1 MKPRDWIIALV
12 ALLFGRRQQP
22 TERVAAEPSDGE
34 FPDGGR
40 GPEERLAGSERFV
53 PDGSPDRG
61 AENLVLALL
70 TLSIAATVG
79 FIVVY
84 AVYKAG
90 TIPNELL
97 GICLG
102 VGLVSI
108 GGALT
113 IVAKRLVVTEELEED
128 YPTANPEAQE
138 DLLQIVH
145 DSGSRIT
152 RKRMLLG
159 AGATAGGA
167 LAVAAL
173 TPVLSL
179 GPMWDTAPLEQ
190 APWNR
195 GRRVVDD
202 RGDPI
207 AAADVNEE
215 TFYTGFPEGASK
227 ENLGSPL
234 IIIRLKPS
242 KIHLP
247 PGRSG
252 WAPKGILAY
261 SKICTHAGCAI
272 ELYRKPTFPVV
283 EPEPALVCPCHYST
297 FNPAD
302 GAQVIYGPAGRPLPQ
317 LPLMIDSDGNLRAA
331 GNFSARVGPGWW
343 GVRFPATKL

>member
-1 MKPRDWIIALV
+1 MKLREWIIALF
-12 ALLFGRRQQP
+12 ALLIGRRRGQDADHRASAS
-22 TERVAAEPSDGE
+22 EEDE
-34 FPDGGR
+34 GR
-40 GPEERLAGSERFV
+40 SPEERAPESGRFV
-53 PDGSPDRG
+53 PAGEPDRA
-61 AENLVLALL
+61 AENIVLGFLALA
-70 TLSIAATVG
+70 TLAAIG

-84 AVYKAG
+84 AAFKAG
-90 TIPNELL
+90 TIPNALL
-97 GICLG
+97 GISLG
-102 VGLVSI
+102 VSLVSI

-113 IVAKRLVVTEELEED
+113 IVAKRLVVTEELEEE

-138 DLLQIVH
+138 DLLSIVH
-145 DSGSRIT
+145 ESGSRIT

-173 TPVLSL
+173 TPALSL
-179 GPMWDTAPLEQ
+179 GPFWDTAPLQ
-190 APWNR
+190 QTPWAR

-202 RGDPI
+202 KGDPI
-207 AAADVNEE
+207 AADDIEKE
-215 TFYTGFPEGASK
+215 TFYTGFPEGQSK

-234 IIIRLKPS
+234 IIVRLDPA
-242 KIHLP
+242 KINLP
-247 PGRSG
+247 AGRSG
-252 WAPKGILAY
+252 WAPRGILAY

-317 LPLMIDSDGNLRAA
+317 LPLTIDSDGNLRAA

-343 GVRFPATKL
+343 SVRFPATDE

>member
-1 MKPRDWIIALV
+1 
-12 ALLFGRRQQP
+12 
-22 TERVAAEPSDGE
+22 
-34 FPDGGR
+34 
-40 GPEERLAGSERFV
+40 
-53 PDGSPDRG
+53 
-61 AENLVLALL
+61 
-70 TLSIAATVG
+70 
-79 FIVVY
+79 
-84 AVYKAG
+84 
-90 TIPNELL
+90 
-97 GICLG
+97 
-102 VGLVSI
+102 
-108 GGALT
+108 
-113 IVAKRLVVTEELEED
+113 VVTEELEED
-128 YPTANPEAQE
+128 YPTADPEAQQ

-145 DSGSRIT
+145 ESGSRIT

-179 GPMWDTAPLEQ
+179 GPIWDTAPLQES
-190 APWNR
+190 PWAR

-202 RGDPI
+202 HGAPI
-207 AAADVNEE
+207 AADDINQE
-215 TFYTGFPEGASK
+215 TFYTGFPEGESK

-234 IIIRLKPS
+234 IIVRLDPA

-252 WAPKGILAY
+252 WAPRGILAY

-302 GAQVIYGPAGRPLPQ
+302 GASVIYGPAGRPLPQ

-331 GNFSARVGPGWW
+331 GNYSARVGPGWW
-343 GVRFPATKL
+343 AVRFPATNE

>member
-1 MKPRDWIIALV
+1 MKLRQWILALV
-12 ALLFGRRQQP
+12 ALLLGRHRQ
-22 TERVAAEPSDGE
+22 ASAEPDEADTPSDE
-34 FPDGGR
+34 EGR
-40 GPEERLAGSERFV
+40 GPEERIPGSERFV
-53 PDGSPDRG
+53 PAGSPDRA
-61 AENLVLALL
+61 AENLVLGFL
-70 TLSIAATVG
+70 TLSVAAAVG

-84 AVYKAG
+84 AAYKAG
-90 TIPNELL
+90 TIPNALL

-102 VGLVSI
+102 VALASI
-108 GGALT
+108 GVALT
-113 IVAKRLVVTEELEED
+113 IVAKRLVVTEELEEE
-128 YPTANPEAQE
+128 YPTSDPEAQE
-138 DLLQIVH
+138 DLIQIVH
-145 DSGSRIT
+145 ESGSRIT

-167 LAVAAL
+167 LATAAL

-179 GPMWDTAPLEQ
+179 GPIWDTAPLQ
-190 APWNR
+190 QTPWYR

-202 RGDPI
+202 RGNPI
-207 AAADVNEE
+207 AADDIDTK

-234 IIIRLKPS
+234 IIVRLDPA

-247 PGRSG
+247 RGRRG
-252 WAPKGILAY
+252 WAPRGILAY

-283 EPEPALVCPCHYST
+283 EPEPAFICPCHYST

-317 LPLMIDSDGNLRAA
+317 LPLMIDADGNLRA
-331 GNFSARVGPGWW
+331 GGTYSARVGPGWW
-343 GVRFPATKL
+343 AVRFRATKL

>member
-1 MKPRDWIIALV
+1 MKLRQWILALV
-12 ALLFGRRQQP
+12 ALLFRR
-22 TERVAAEPSDGE
+22 RRDEPPAGPEETSSEDQ
-34 FPDGGR
+34 GR
-40 GPEERLAGSERFV
+40 GPEQRVPESGRLVPAG
-53 PDGSPDRG
+53 PPDRT
-61 AENLVLALL
+61 AENLVLAFLV
-70 TLSIAATVG
+70 LSVIAAVG

-84 AVYKAG
+84 AAYRAG
-90 TIPNELL
+90 RIPNALL

-102 VGLVSI
+102 VSAASI

-128 YPTANPEAQE
+128 YPTTEPEAQE
-138 DLLQIVH
+138 DLVQLVRE
-145 DSGSRIT
+145 SGSRIT

-159 AGATAGGA
+159 AGAAAGGA

-179 GPMWDTAPLEQ
+179 GPFWDTAPLEET
-190 APWNR
+190 PWRR
-195 GRRVVDD
+195 GRRVVDEH
-202 RGDPI
+202 GAPI
-207 AAADVNEE
+207 AADDIAQR
-215 TFYTGFPEGASK
+215 TFYSGFAEGAHPDD
-227 ENLGSPL
+227 LGSYL
-234 IIIRLKPS
+234 IIVRLDPS

-247 PGRSG
+247 PGRGG
-252 WAPKGILAY
+252 WTPRGILAY

-283 EPEPALVCPCHYST
+283 EPEPAFVCPCHYST

-331 GNFSARVGPGWW
+331 GNFSARVGPSWW
-343 GVRFPATKL
+343 GVRFRPTTE

>member
-1 MKPRDWIIALV
+1 MKLREWIIALV
-12 ALLFGRRQQP
+12 ALLLGRRGGEQAH
-22 TERVAAEPSDGE
+22 RRGVAADAES
-34 FPDGGR
+34 R
-40 GPEERLAGSERFV
+40 SPEERIPGSERFV
-53 PDGSPDRG
+53 PAGEPDRS
-61 AENLVLALL
+61 AENLVLACLGL
-70 TLSIAATVG
+70 ATAAAIG

-84 AVYKAG
+84 AAFKAG

-102 VGLVSI
+102 VSLVSI
-108 GGALT
+108 GAALT

-128 YPTANPEAQE
+128 YPTADPEAQQ

-167 LAVAAL
+167 VAVAAL
-173 TPVLSL
+173 TPALSL
-179 GPMWDTAPLEQ
+179 GPIWDTAPLQ
-190 APWNR
+190 QTPWAR
-195 GRRVVDD
+195 GRRVVDEN
-202 RGDPI
+202 GNPI
-207 AAADVNEE
+207 AADDIEKE
-215 TFYTGFPEGASK
+215 TFYTGFPEGESK

-234 IIIRLKPS
+234 IIVRLDPV

-247 PGRSG
+247 AGRSG
-252 WAPKGILAY
+252 WAPRGILAY

-272 ELYRKPTFPVV
+272 ELYRKPTFPAV
-283 EPEPALVCPCHYST
+283 EPEPAFVCPCHYST

-317 LPLMIDSDGNLRAA
+317 LPLMIDPDGNLRAA
-331 GNFSARVGPGWW
+331 GNYSARVGPSWW
-343 GVRFPATKL
+343 AVRFPATDQ

>member
-1 MKPRDWIIALV
+1 MKLRQWLIALL
-12 ALLFGRRQQP
+12 ALLFGRR
-22 TERVAAEPSDGE
+22 RRAAEPQADVSSE
-34 FPDGGR
+34 GR
-40 GPEERLAGSERFV
+40 GPEERLPASDRFV
-53 PDGSPDRG
+53 PAGSPDRR
-61 AENLVLALL
+61 AENLVLGFLALS
-70 TLSIAATVG
+70 TAAAVG

-84 AVYKAG
+84 AAFKAG
-90 TIPNELL
+90 SIPNELL

-102 VGLVSI
+102 VSLAAI
-108 GGALT
+108 GAALT

-128 YPTANPEAQE
+128 YPTTNPEAQE

-145 DSGSRIT
+145 ESGSRIT

-173 TPVLSL
+173 TPTLSL
-179 GPMWDTAPLEQ
+179 GPFWDTAPLQET
-190 APWNR
+190 PWDR

-202 RGDPI
+202 NGVPI
-207 AAADVNEE
+207 AADDIEPK

-234 IIIRLKPS
+234 IIVRLDPAN
-242 KIHLP
+242 IHLP
-247 PGRSG
+247 RGRTG
-252 WAPKGILAY
+252 WAPRGILAY

-272 ELYRKPTFPVV
+272 ELYRKPTFPAV

-297 FNPAD
+297 FNPAN

-317 LPLMIDSDGNLRAA
+317 LPLMIDADNNLRAA

-343 GVRFPATKL
+343 GVRFPATNE

>member
-1 MKPRDWIIALV
+1 MKLRQWIV
-12 ALLFGRRQQP
+12 ALFAWVFGRRREP
-22 TERVAAEPSDGE
+22 PSDGASE
-34 FPDGGR
+34 GAGGEDGR
-40 GPEERLAGSERFV
+40 GPEQRVPESGRFV
-53 PDGSPDRG
+53 PAGNPDRG
-61 AENLVLALL
+61 AENLVLFFLALS
-70 TLSIAATVG
+70 TLAAVG

-84 AVYKAG
+84 AAYKAG
-90 TIPNELL
+90 RIPNALL
-97 GICLG
+97 GISLG
-102 VGLVSI
+102 VALVSI
-108 GGALT
+108 GAALT

-128 YPTANPEAQE
+128 YPTTNPEAQE
-138 DLLQIVH
+138 DLLDIVH

-173 TPVLSL
+173 TPVLSM
-179 GPMWDTAPLEQ
+179 GPFWDTAPLEQ
-190 APWNR
+190 TPWYR

-202 RGDPI
+202 NGKPI
-207 AAADVNEE
+207 AADDVLQE
-215 TFYTGFPEGASK
+215 TFYSGFPEGANK

-234 IIIRLKPS
+234 IIIRLDPS

-247 PGRSG
+247 PGRHG
-252 WAPKGILAY
+252 WAPQGILAY

-283 EPEPALVCPCHYST
+283 EPEPAFVCPCHYST

-343 GVRFPATKL
+343 AVRFPATSE